1 MTETQKQPKNN
12 RLKWQKTKRHDSKTV
27 SCYCQ
32 LNLASLNAS
41 RCQIWSYLYR
51 SDWGSVSNSKV
62 MQTWSRKAIYYNYFY
77 LSRSKSVIF
86 FYCINCPMK
95 IIELTKHSK
104 RGLILCPVRLGRR
117 PQREG
122 TLRLQVARGR
132 WCTTH
137 WEEHILSIPFHR
149 QPINSYQYLASVDWY
164 EH

>member
-95 IIELTKHSK
+95 IIELTKHLTKHSK

-117 PQREG
+117 PLYVYKWLEG
-122 TLRLQVARGR
+122 GDVLHTERSTSFLFHSIANQSTL
-132 WCTTH
+132 TNT
-137 WEEHILSIPFHR
+137 
-149 QPINSYQYLASVDWY
+149 
-164 EH
+164 